1 MKIFYDGEI
10 YAMYPKQSG
19 GISRYFDNL
28 ISRLPEDF
36 YPALTSV
43 RDRQG
48 SHPQHQNLKIYRY
61 DIKFRPA
68 RVDFW
73 LRKHYFQFI
82 ANRAKPQI
90 VHPTYYSLLTGKPVS
105 EYKCPVVITVYDMI
119 HEIFTD
125 SMDPNGQV
133 AEIKKKAIFSAQS
146 ILCISKSTKRD
157 LLDRYPSLEDRV
169 TVTPLATEL
178 SEKLISE
185 EFDVPSRPY
194 YLYVGSRD
202 KYKNFDRLLIAF
214 AKIVPKLSD
223 LILCVVGVPF
233 NAEERKL
240 INNLNLTNHIAHR
253 GAVSDGQLAKLYGSS
268 IALVYPSLYEGFG
281 IPPLEAMSCG
291 TVVIASDTSSIPEV
305 VGDAGLLFNPK
316 STDELVDHLLSLVNY
331 PSQRISLI
339 EHGKKQVQKFNWEE
353 TTTKTIKAY
362 RSLI

>member
-1 MKIFYDGEI
+1 M
-10 YAMYPKQSG
+10 S
-19 GISRYFDNL
+19 
-28 ISRLPEDF
+28 
-36 YPALTSV
+36 
-43 RDRQG
+43 
-48 SHPQHQNLKIYRY
+48 
-61 DIKFRPA
+61 
-68 RVDFW
+68 
-73 LRKHYFQFI
+73 
-82 ANRAKPQI
+82 
-90 VHPTYYSLLTGKPVS
+90 
-105 EYKCPVVITVYDMI
+105 
-119 HEIFTD
+119 
-125 SMDPNGQV
+125 
-133 AEIKKKAIFSAQS
+133 
-146 ILCISKSTKRD
+146 
-157 LLDRYPSLEDRV
+157 
-169 TVTPLATEL
+169 
-178 SEKLISE
+178 
-185 EFDVPSRPY
+185 
-194 YLYVGSRD
+194 
-202 KYKNFDRLLIAF
+202 